1 MHLLLEEE
9 SVHEKGMLFMFVFIL
24 KKNIHVLR
32 SRKYAFF
39 CQVPNYKFTK
49 RRAVS
54 QSNIML
60 VVTVHCIW
68 FNLGEFS
75 WFCVFV
81 VFFIKPIP
89 RGLHKKSNEFES
101 WLRGAHVEHLAPA
114 TSSNKSLHCTL
125 TVFAKIKLVSYIYFL
140 YISATETDEGNENAG
155 REISERPLFC

>member
-9 SVHEKGMLFMFVFIL
+9 NVHEKGKLFVFVFIL

-39 CQVPNYKFTK
+39 CQVRNYKFTK

-68 FNLGEFS
+68 FNLGQFS

-101 WLRGAHVEHLAPA
+101 WLRGAHVEHMHLAPA
-114 TSSNKSLHCTL
+114 TSSNKPLHCTRIPFSL
-125 TVFAKIKLVSYIYFL
+125 NQICFL
-140 YISATETDEGNENAG
+140 H
-155 REISERPLFC
+155 LFPVHFCYRNGWRK